1 MIAAGGTWLN
11 NAVGLPLVALCWG
24 STNPFIKR
32 GSRGL
37 QQITDK
43 HINSPWWKRTAAEYW
58 FLLTRWQYVVP
69 LAINLSG
76 SMVYYYTLGQSDLSN
91 AVVVTNSVTFAV
103 TLLTGYALGE
113 EKELSARSLFGM
125 SLVGIGVALCLSAKQ
140 ES

>member
-1 MIAAGGTWLN
+1 
-11 NAVGLPLVALCWG
+11 VGLLLVALCWG

-58 FLLTRWQYVVP
+58 FLLTRWQVT
-69 LAINLSG
+69 INLSG
-76 SMVYYYTLGQSDLSN
+76 SMVYYYTLGQSADLSN

-113 EKELSARSLFGM
+113 
-125 SLVGIGVALCLSAKQ
+125 
-140 ES
+140 